1 MKSSKTHKRITVYKY
16 QKSGRLAGI
25 TRSTEYE
32 GCAVLEVDIKCRS
45 VKFNGFKKYIKMN
58 NVYATDYIIDTL
70 EVIENGFVHFESELI
85 LTKSDLD
92 LGKWGPGQPLS
103 KLPVRHFEEL
113 SKEELYWTGEREGN
127 VGERVGFI
135 IVIIA
140 LYALSFF
147 TESGFFGVV
156 AVVCSISALLNK
168 SFSGWEV
175 AKKPVPSLLKELKE
189 YKKQLRHN
197 RYLSATFLDEKLK
210 KFSNWEKLSP
220 QQFEVNVAKLLNQKG
235 YNVSVTQFSN
245 DGGIDVKG
253 VTQSGQDVI
262 VQVKQYKSN
271 VGVAVVREIIGV
283 REGFETSPITMIYAL
298 NGYTR
303 GAKELALQKGIILG
317 SISDELFY

>member
-1 MKSSKTHKRITVYKY
+1 VKSFKTHKRITVYKY

-25 TRSTEYE
+25 TRSTKYE

-45 VKFNGFKKYIKMN
+45 VKFNGFKKYIKMD

-70 EVIENGFVHFESELI
+70 EVVENGFVHFESELI
-85 LTKSDLD
+85 LTKADLD
-92 LGKWGPGQPLS
+92 LRKWGSAQPLA

-135 IVIIA
+135 IVILA

-147 TESGFFGVV
+147 TGNTFLIVV
-156 AVVCSISALLNK
+156 ALLFSISALLNK
-168 SFSGWEV
+168 PFSGWKV

-189 YKKQLRHN
+189 YKNQLRHT

-210 KFSNWEKLSP
+210 KFSNWKKLSP

-235 YNVSVTQFSN
+235 YDVSVTQFSN
-245 DGGIDVKG
+245 DGGIDLKG
-253 VTQSGQDVI
+253 VTQTGQDVI

-271 VGVAVVREIIGV
+271 VGVAVVREMIGI
-283 REGFETSPITMIYAL
+283 REGFETLPITMIYAL

-303 GAKELALQKGIILG
+303 GAKELALQKEIILN
-317 SISDELFY
+317 SISDDLF